1 MTTLVTFLE
10 DLILSW
16 VIVYA
21 TYSLMRLAAHSVRWM
36 VRSIGPHAPKRVGRP
51 HVR

>member
-21 TYSLMRLAAHSVRWM
+21 TYSLVRLAARTLFGGLSVRYDHTR
-36 VRSIGPHAPKRVGRP
+36 RSA
-51 HVR
+51 